1 MAGARQANTRYQ
13 IFYKPTANQWPAFL
27 FTQKNKISIYF
38 ESLKIYLYLY
48 MELPEAKQKFIEA
61 WGKLGSEWGI
71 NRTMA
76 QVHALLL
83 VTPTELTTEDIM
95 EGLSISRGNANMT
108 LRDLMSWGLVEKQ
121 HKPGERKEYF
131 FADKNTWNIARQVA
145 KERRKRELEPV
156 LKILDE
162 LTKVK
167 GSNRDPEYATFNKSV
182 TDINKMAKNVDKT
195 LEAMLKAEESW
206 FWGSIFKMFK

>member
-1 MAGARQANTRYQ
+1 
-13 IFYKPTANQWPAFL
+13 
-27 FTQKNKISIYF
+27 
-38 ESLKIYLYLY
+38 

-83 VTPTELTTEDIM
+83 VTPGELSTEEIM
-95 EGLSISRGNANMT
+95 AELSISRGNANMT
-108 LRDLMSWGLVEKQ
+108 LRDLIGWGLVEKK
-121 HKPGERKEYF
+121 HRAGERKEYF
-131 FADKNTWNIARQVA
+131 FADKDTWNIARQVA
-145 KERRKRELEPV
+145 KERRKRELDPV

-167 GSNRDPEYATFNKSV
+167 GDDKDVAYKTFHKSM
-182 TDINKMAKNVDKT
+182 TDINKLAKNVDRT
-195 LEAMLKAEESW
+195 LETMLKAEESW
-206 FWGSIFKMFK
+206 FWGSILKVFK